1 MGGLIGG
8 GGAKGM
14 LAPLSNHWEGL
25 APWPPSSY
33 AYEDMLD
40 KTYSWHRLC
49 YAKPISGKGYAE
61 QNLIKA
67 YNIKGF
73 SCKNL

>member
-1 MGGLIGG
+1 MGG
-8 GGAKGM
+8 GGGKGYVG
-14 LAPLSNHWEGL
+14 PLSNYWEGL

-61 QNLIKA
+61 QNLIILRDSVVK
-67 YNIKGF
+67 I
-73 SCKNL
+73 CKTGCFK